1 MCADKSYIN
10 LFGIKGNN
18 GNQPIIIAFNIKNET
33 VVSYIINTVEILPP
47 LTVFPE
53 ISPQRLQLLAAQ
65 QLQQG
70 AIFRFPDFFDGAKSV
85 E

>member
-33 VVSYIINTVEILPP
+33 VVSYIINTVEILPQIIMMKSDEKWEP
-47 LTVFPE
+47 LTVFLKIMPN
-53 ISPQRLQLLAAQ
+53 
-65 QLQQG
+65 
-70 AIFRFPDFFDGAKSV
+70 
-85 E
+85 